1 MGTLTSLTVG
11 GAVTLN
17 AQNELRLADS
27 DSSNYVVFKA
37 GATIGTNYTIT
48 MPTAKGAVGEVLK
61 INAESGGVQTMEWGT
76 GGGGAHTI
84 QEYTSQSTGT
94 DPSITAGTNAKM
106 YVKYVDAN
114 NDGLF
119 IKIKKNASATVVQIA

>member
-1 MGTLTSLTVG
+1 
-11 GAVTLN
+11 
-17 AQNELRLADS
+17 
-27 DSSNYVVFKA
+27 
-37 GATIGTNYTIT
+37 

-61 INAESGGVQTMEWGT
+61 INAESGGVQTMEWGS
-76 GGGGAHTI
+76 GGGGAHTV
-84 QEYTSQSTGT
+84 QELTSQSSGT